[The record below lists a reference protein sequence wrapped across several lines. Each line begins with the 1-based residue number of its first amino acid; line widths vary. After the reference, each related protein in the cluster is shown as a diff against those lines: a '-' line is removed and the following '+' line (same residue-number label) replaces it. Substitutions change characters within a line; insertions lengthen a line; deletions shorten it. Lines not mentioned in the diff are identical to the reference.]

1 MLNQKVILDNQSFKA
16 LSAESRV
23 GILKNLNVRRMTLS
37 ELSKKLELESSTIKE
52 HCMILAKA
60 DLIKQIDEGRKWKY
74 YELTGKG
81 KSLLEPNFM
90 EEAKVLIVLCFG
102 LIVFGA
108 MIYAAFGLLAIYGS
122 PAQSAIT
129 AGSIFDSAPIL
140 SSTKSTSE
148 VLPASIE
155 SAASVNDAEN
165 KAVGTSSD
173 YGIKI
178 DAFSGLAIF
187 TLIFGIII
195 GIVFQRAVSKP
206 KF

>member
-1 MLNQKVILDNQSFKA
+1 MLNQKVILDNQSFRA

-23 GILKNLNVRRMTLS
+23 EILKSLNERRMTLS
-37 ELSKKLELESSTIKE
+37 ELSKRLELESSTIKE

-102 LIVFGA
+102 LVVFGA
-108 MIYAAFGLLAIYGS
+108 IIYAALGLSALAGA
-122 PAQSAIT
+122 PASA
-129 AGSIFDSAPIL
+129 SSAPIL
-140 SSTKSTSE
+140 DTY
-148 VLPASIE
+148 
-155 SAASVNDAEN
+155 SAAAEGGEMLKATAIDATAVNDAESRT
-165 KAVGTSSD
+165 VGTSGD
-173 YGIKI
+173 FGIKI
-178 DAFSGLAIF
+178 DAYLGAGLFA
-187 TLIFGIII
+187 LLFGVIL
-195 GIVFQRAVSKP
+195 GMVFQRALAKP